1 VLFSF
6 LTEDAVKLDLR
17 ALLAGECRTLP
28 FRFYLDPPD
37 VSDPRSSLWGVRFPS
52 PMEVDGSIINTAGYM
67 RMSLN
72 LSLDYTASCARCLAD
87 VSGTFRFDLEKTVA
101 PASQLEGLDEDK
113 KDDFAIVEDGFL
125 DMDEQLLELLEMEFP
140 SRFLCKEDCLG
151 LCEKCGAN
159 LNDGPC
165 SCQGEE
171 IDPRLLPL
179 KEILEKLKKAEEDQN
194 NS

>member
-1 VLFSF
+1 M
-6 LTEDAVKLDLR
+6 KLDLR

-37 VSDPRSSLWGVRFPS
+37 VSQDQRSSLWGVRFPS

-72 LSLDYTASCARCLAD
+72 LSLDYTAPCARCLGD
-87 VSGTFRFDLEKTVA
+87 VSGTFTFDLEKTVA

-113 KDDFAIVEDGFL
+113 KEDFAIVEDGFL

-140 SRFLCKEDCLG
+140 SRFLCREDCLG
-151 LCEKCGAN
+151 LCPRCGSD
-159 LNDGPC
+159 LNSGSC
-165 SCQGEE
+165 SCKGKE
-171 IDPRLLPL
+171 IDPRLAPL
-179 KEILEKLKKAEEDQN
+179 ADVLARLKKAEEDQN
-194 NS
+194 NN

>member
-1 VLFSF
+1 M
-6 LTEDAVKLDLR
+6 ELDLR

-28 FRFYLDPPD
+28 FRFYLDPPR
-37 VSDPRSSLWGVRFPS
+37 VSDPRSALWGVRFPS

-113 KDDFAIVEDGFL
+113 KEDFAIVEDGFL

-140 SRFLCKEDCLG
+140 SRFLCREDCKG
-151 LCEKCGAN
+151 LCERCGRD
-159 LNDGPC
+159 LNEDTCDCG
-165 SCQGEE
+165 QGE

-179 KEILEKLKKAEEDQN
+179 KEILAELKKAEEDQN

>member
-1 VLFSF
+1 M
-6 LTEDAVKLDLR
+6 KLDLR

-72 LSLDYTASCARCLAD
+72 LSLDYTASCARCLGD

-101 PASQLEGLDEDK
+101 PASQLEELDEDK
-113 KDDFAIVEDGFL
+113 KEDFAIVEDGFL

-140 SRFLCKEDCLG
+140 SRFLCREDCKG
-151 LCEKCGAN
+151 LCERCGCD
-159 LNDGPC
+159 LNHGAC
-165 SCQGEE
+165 SCKSEE

-179 KEILEKLKKAEEDQN
+179 KDLLAKLKKAEEDQN